1 MIMMKK
7 TMMRRI
13 MYNNY
18 VRANY
23 RKEDEWTGDIPSFI
37 PRTTV
42 ESVLVLNARNRQNAQ
57 LGVFSVLIVMILVF
71 LGIIALIRRK
81 NE

>member
-1 MIMMKK
+1 
-7 TMMRRI
+7 
-13 MYNNY
+13 MYDRY

-23 RKEDEWTGDIPSFI
+23 RKEDDCLTNYYGDIPRLI

>member
-1 MIMMKK
+1 
-7 TMMRRI
+7 

-23 RKEDEWTGDIPSFI
+23 RKEDECLTNCYGDIPSLI

-42 ESVLVLNARNRQNAQ
+42 ESALVLNARNRQNAQ

-81 NE
+81 NEKVL